1 MTLRQLE
8 ILRAVLRCHTTV
20 AAAEMLG
27 MSQPAV
33 SNAIRLIETQIG
45 FPLFERLNNRLYPT
59 EAARQLQKE
68 SEPLF
73 TMHAALERRMEDMR
87 TDKVT
92 RLWMLSTPP
101 LGHGIIPEALRRFLR
116 RQARL
121 RLFFNVR
128 ELNEVVKGI
137 ESGDADLG
145 FGLGLGSEPTLQ
157 VERLFEGRMVCVCPP
172 GHPLARLAVVT
183 PADLRRHSFV
193 ALDAAT
199 RMGSAVRD
207 AFIATGQPPDF
218 PISVHFCNTACDLVL
233 AGVGAAVVDPFSA
246 SSCGREQVAVLPF
259 EPTIVSVAYAFWSSQ
274 RQVSR
279 TAQQFLQDVRQ
290 VLHESLPNLAAQRT
304 VTATG

>member
-1 MTLRQLE
+1 
-8 ILRAVLRCHTTV
+8 
-20 AAAEMLG
+20 

-45 FPLFERLNNRLYPT
+45 FPLFERLNSRLYPT

-73 TMHAALERRMEDMR
+73 TLHAALERRVEDMR

-116 RQARL
+116 RHTRL
-121 RLFFNVR
+121 RMFFNVR

-157 VERLFEGRMVCVCPP
+157 VERLFEGRMVCVCPL
-172 GHPLARLAVVT
+172 GHPLTRLAVVT

-218 PISVHFCNTACDLVL
+218 PFPFTSATPPATLCWRELARRWSIRSPPAAAGGSKLPCSPSNRRSFPSLMPSGRVSVRLPGPH
-233 AGVGAAVVDPFSA
+233 S
-246 SSCGREQVAVLPF
+246 SSCRTSVRYCTKASQIWPPKERSPRRADQAIGR
-259 EPTIVSVAYAFWSSQ
+259 
-274 RQVSR
+274 SR
-279 TAQQFLQDVRQ
+279 L
-290 VLHESLPNLAAQRT
+290 
-304 VTATG
+304 